1 MMNLILLETKK
12 YKRTYI
18 YPVSLCA
25 MILPVVFTFLAYFSG
40 DMFSSPDWGT
50 YLNSLNL
57 FYGIFL
63 GAIIPSFVAIFSVY
77 QELKSGT
84 IKSVLFSGHPRA
96 KVIGAKIIFV
106 CLYIIVIYAVVGVLT
121 VVSGFVLGF
130 DASAGTLIRTFLS
143 MLFAGLTSA
152 LFVPIMMY
160 LTLLLKSFIPP
171 LVIAF
176 LGTIGSVVMINI
188 GNAFYYPWLLPTNI
202 FFRFKESG
210 FQNLGLPSLVF
221 AAYFFVF
228 AFLAVVHFV
237 RMDID
242 NKVG

>member
-1 MMNLILLETKK
+1 MMNLILLEVSK

-25 MILPVVFTFLAYFSG
+25 MILPVVFTYFAYSG
-40 DMFSSPDWGT
+40 DMFSNANWGT

-84 IKSVLFSGHPRA
+84 IKSVLFSGYDR
-96 KVIGAKIIFV
+96 VKIIAAKMIYV
-106 CLYIIVIYAVVGVLT
+106 CLYIVSLYAVVGVLT
-121 VVSGFVLGF
+121 VVSGVMLGF
-130 DASAGTLIRTFLS
+130 DASASVLVHTFLS
-143 MLFAGLTSA
+143 MLFAGAVSA
-152 LFVPIMMY
+152 LFVPIMVY
-160 LTLLLKSFIPP
+160 LTLLFKSFVPP

-210 FQNLGLPSLVF
+210 IANISLPTVVF
-221 AAYFFVF
+221 AAYFLLF
-228 AFLAVVHFV
+228 AGLAVIRFV
-237 RMDID
+237 RIDID
-242 NKVG
+242 NKVS